1 MASDVTEKLKQPSRS
16 SMEQQTRISIDEV
29 EDRIIHN
36 VDMGKKEEMIE
47 EEGREVM
54 AVQEK
59 MIEEEEREVYVMA
72 VQEEEEDM
80 DMIKENTVDA
90 DSLLKDLSSSDIDQ
104 LLSACDDVGDE
115 DMHVGVASGSGD
127 TRKSVVRLR
136 VLQCEQQ
143 QSG

>member
-1 MASDVTEKLKQPSRS
+1 MASDVTEKLEQPSRS

-29 EDRIIHN
+29 EDHIIHN
-36 VDMGKKEEMIE
+36 IDIGQKEETIE

-54 AVQEK
+54 AVQEN
-59 MIEEEEREVYVMA
+59 MIEEEEREVMA
-72 VQEEEEDM
+72 FQEEEEDM

-115 DMHVGVASGSGD
+115 YMHVGVASGSGD

>member
-1 MASDVTEKLKQPSRS
+1 MASDVTEKLEQPSRS

-36 VDMGKKEEMIE
+36 IDIGQKEETIE

-54 AVQEK
+54 AVQEN
-59 MIEEEEREVYVMA
+59 MIEEEEREVMA
-72 VQEEEEDM
+72 FQEEEEDM

-115 DMHVGVASGSGD
+115 YMHVGVASGSGD

>member
-1 MASDVTEKLKQPSRS
+1 MASDVTEKLEQPSRS

-36 VDMGKKEEMIE
+36 IDIGQKEETIE

-54 AVQEK
+54 AVQEN
-59 MIEEEEREVYVMA
+59 MIEEEEREVMA
-72 VQEEEEDM
+72 FQEEEEDM